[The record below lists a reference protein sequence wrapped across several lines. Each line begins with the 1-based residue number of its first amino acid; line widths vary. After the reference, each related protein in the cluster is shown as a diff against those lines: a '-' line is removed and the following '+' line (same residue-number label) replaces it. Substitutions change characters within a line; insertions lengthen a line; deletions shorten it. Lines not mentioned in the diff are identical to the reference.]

1 MNVSWLCLWGLYGLF
16 IGGKQVNRQIA
27 HRYPFSA
34 ICNRNFV
41 PMKCPLMIN
50 GWSEIPTEA
59 KVQMKGQKRQCTMKD
74 KVLWLLSHSLGL

>member
-74 KVLWLLSHSLGL
+74 KVLSFLSHSLGL